1 MADSLNAEGA
11 PKPSGPYSNATWE
24 RSEGRLLFVAG
35 QVGITT
41 EYKPVGD
48 GGIEEQTKQTF
59 RNIRA
64 IVEDAG
70 GSMDDIV
77 SLVIYVIDIKDAAV
91 VNKIRGETFDSA
103 YPSSTLLQVSAFM
116 HPSLLV
122 EISAVASIRV

>member
-1 MADSLNAEGA
+1 MAESLNAKGA
-11 PKPSGPYSNATWE
+11 PKPAGPYSNATWE
-24 RSEGRLLFVAG
+24 RPEGRLLFIAG

-41 EYKPVGD
+41 DYKPVGD

-70 GSMDDIV
+70 GTMADIV
-77 SLVIYVIDIKDAAV
+77 SLVIYVTDIKDAVA
-91 VNKIRGETFDSA
+91 VNKVRGETFDST